1 MILRGEWIGREP
13 LGNYCRRVVGSLEE
27 GETGKMERR
36 EELHQGKYTKGSY
49 S

>member
-27 GETGKMERR
+27 GENR
-36 EELHQGKYTKGSY
+36 EDGEKGGIASGQVH
-49 S
+49 